1 MPLRRTSRFL
11 CKLSNAALAF
21 ALATSAHAQDFS
33 HPDEEANPQNA
44 TIQKANDALASGD
57 LKTALDLLTR
67 LNAESPKNPQVLYD
81 LGITLEALADQQPPP
96 TAAAP
101 STAAPQLTAEAAYRQ
116 SIAANPLFPPPHVAL
131 GLLLARTGQT
141 AQARSELTTA
151 TTIPEIDPA
160 LKARALRALARI
172 DLHTNATAA
181 SSELLDAVRLTPE
194 QPDDILLSAQIA
206 EAAADYPGAE
216 RAYRR
221 YLGLQQNAEDPQAT
235 AGLVHAL
242 LAQHNSIE
250 AQTVL
255 NRALARHPGDPT
267 FTAQLAQ
274 SYLGS
279 SDPAQT
285 AQAAPLLEKLHAGN
299 PSDANIT
306 RLLARVYVETGHP
319 DQADPLYSALI
330 AASGDHP
337 DPTLLDARA
346 DALIR
351 LHRPAEAEKL
361 LKQALADPAAFPSRD
376 ALADSALHLA
386 FAASEADDPRITLQ
400 ALALRATVQQPS
412 PASLFLEATAND
424 ALHQSSK
431 AAELYK
437 RFLAA
442 ANGNLPD
449 QENQARKRISEL
461 AHAK

>member
-1 MPLRRTSRFL
+1 MPVRRAARFLRR
-11 CKLSNAALAF
+11 LSNTTLAIALV
-21 ALATSAHAQDFS
+21 TSTHAQDFS

-44 TIQKANDALASGD
+44 SIQKANDALASGD
-57 LKTALDLLTR
+57 LHTALDLLTR
-67 LNAESPKNPQVLYD
+67 LKTESPKNPQVLYD
-81 LGITLEALADQQPPP
+81 LGITLEALADQRP
-96 TAAAP
+96 AAAP
-101 STAAPQLTAEAAYRQ
+101 AAAAAPQLTAEAAYRQ
-116 SIAANPLFPPPHVAL
+116 SIDANPLFAPPHVAL
-131 GLLLARTGQT
+131 GLLLARNGHT
-141 AQARSELTTA
+141 ADARSELTTA
-151 TTIPEIDPA
+151 TSIPEIDPT

-181 SSELLDAVRLTPE
+181 SSELLDAIRLTPE

-206 EAAADYPGAE
+206 ETAADYPGSE

-221 YLGLQQNAEDPQAT
+221 YLALPQNDNDAQAT

-250 AQTVL
+250 AQTIL
-255 NRALARHPGDPT
+255 NRALAQHPNDPT

-274 SYLGS
+274 TYLGS
-279 SDPAQT
+279 SDPAKV
-285 AQAAPLLEKLHAGN
+285 AQAAPLLEKLHAAN
-299 PSDANIT
+299 PADTNIT

-330 AASGDHP
+330 ARAGDHP

-361 LKQALADPAAFPSRD
+361 LKQALANPAAFSTRD

-386 FAASEADDPRITLQ
+386 FAASEADDPRTTLQ

-442 ANGNLPD
+442 ANGNFPD
-449 QENQARKRISEL
+449 QENQSRKRISEL

>member
-1 MPLRRTSRFL
+1 MPLRLTIRIFCICIL
-11 CKLSNAALAF
+11 AA
-21 ALATSAHAQDFS
+21 ALATSANAQDFS
-33 HPDEEANPQNA
+33 HPNEETNPQNA
-44 TIQKANDALASGD
+44 TIQKANDALSSGD
-57 LKTALDLLTR
+57 LHTALDLLTR
-67 LNAESPKNPQVLYD
+67 LNAESPKNPQILYN
-81 LGITLEALADQQPPP
+81 LAITLEALADQQPAP

-101 STAAPQLTAEAAYRQ
+101 PTGAPQLTAEAAYRQ

-131 GLLLARTGQT
+131 GLLLARSGHTPE
-141 AQARSELTTA
+141 ARSELATA
-151 TTIPEIDPA
+151 TSIPEIDPA
-160 LKARALRALARI
+160 LKGRALRALARI
-172 DLHTNATAA
+172 DLHTNSTAA
-181 SSELLDAVRLTPE
+181 SSELLDAIRLSSE

-206 EAAADYPGAE
+206 EAVADYPGAE

-221 YLGLQQNAEDPQAT
+221 YLALPQNADDRDAT

-250 AQTVL
+250 AQTLL
-255 NRALARHPGDPT
+255 NRAIAQHPGDPT

-279 SDPAQT
+279 SDPAKV
-285 AQAAPLLEKLHAGN
+285 AQAAPLLEKLHAAN
-299 PSDANIT
+299 PADTNIT

-330 AASGDHP
+330 AAGGDHL

-361 LKQALADPAAFPSRD
+361 LKQALANPAAFPNRD
-376 ALADSALHLA
+376 ALGDSALHLA
-386 FAASEADDPRITLQ
+386 FASSEADDPRITLQ
-400 ALALRATVQQPS
+400 ALALRATVQPPS

-437 RFLAA
+437 RFLTA
-442 ANGNLPD
+442 ANGNFPD
-449 QENQARKRISEL
+449 QENQARKRVSEL
-461 AHAK
+461 AHVK